1 MSKILLLSHKKDFA
15 SKVLKALSDE
25 GHKVI
30 RELSS
35 PEKFDSGYLKRY
47 DLLILDQ
54 NFLLP
59 DNTPLILL
67 ISQQIK
73 TATDYPPI
81 IMQVPEKFS
90 NHEIYPEVDLYVT
103 EKVKGTELVEMV
115 ENALESRQYLK
126 VGSQYHHASTLDDL
140 NDFFNRELTARDRE
154 LSSYTMLMMKKNSEL
169 YYIHSCL
176 EKMNTANFTDSV
188 IELKNTIRRF
198 MNEDERIESF
208 FSYFNK
214 TQPDFIAKL
223 DKIASLSLT
232 DKKHCACLK
241 MGLDN
246 KQVAVLFSIDHQSVK
261 KAQTRLKKKLGLAE
275 SQSLREFINNV

>member
-1 MSKILLLSHKKDFA
+1 MSKILLLSRNKEF
-15 SKVLKALSDE
+15 SGKVVKLLSDE
-25 GHKVI
+25 GHTI
-30 RELSS
+30 TQELSKS
-35 PEKFDSGYLKRY
+35 EKFDSDYLKRY
-47 DLLILDQ
+47 ELLILDQ
-54 NFLLP
+54 NFLLY

-81 IMQVPEKFS
+81 IMLVAEKFS
-90 NHEIYPEVDLYVT
+90 NHEIYPEVDLYIT
-103 EKVKGTELVEMV
+103 EKVKEGELIEMI

-176 EKMNTANFTDSV
+176 EKMNTANFSDSV
-188 IELKNTIRRF
+188 IELKNSIRRF

-214 TQPDFIAKL
+214 AQPDFIAKL
-223 DKIASLSLT
+223 DKIVSLSLT

-261 KAQTRLKKKLGLAE
+261 KAQTRLKKKLGLSE
-275 SQSLREFINNV
+275 SQSLREFINNI